1 MLYFQE
7 TKNFSKEVFFLILKA
22 VVWGWFYLIIN
33 FVFFSR
39 KYISSTMPEVEFD
52 KAPQENSWDKIQQFL
67 SNTEVLDAEFFAL
80 EIGYVSR
87 NMIYDNIFFQTDVG
101 QFDKIL
107 S

>member
-1 MLYFQE
+1 
-7 TKNFSKEVFFLILKA
+7 
-22 VVWGWFYLIIN
+22 
-33 FVFFSR
+33 
-39 KYISSTMPEVEFD
+39 MPEVEFD

-87 NMIYDNIFFQTDVG
+87 NMIYDNIFFQTDFG
-101 QFDKIL
+101 HFDKIL

>member
-1 MLYFQE
+1 
-7 TKNFSKEVFFLILKA
+7 
-22 VVWGWFYLIIN
+22 
-33 FVFFSR
+33 
-39 KYISSTMPEVEFD
+39 MPEVEFD

-87 NMIYDNIFFQTDVG
+87 NMIYDNIFFQTVG
-101 QFDKIL
+101 QFDKTL